1 MDWSPPGSCYHEI
14 LRQEYW
20 SGLPFPSP
28 GTLPHPGV
36 KSTSPEMA
44 GKIFIIA
51 PPGKPTPELFMII
64 LKLSV

>member
-1 MDWSPPGSCYHEI
+1 MNGRLPGCCDYKI

-28 GTLPHPGV
+28 GDLRDPGI

-44 GKIFIIA
+44 GRIFITE
-51 PPGKPTPELFMII
+51 PPGKPTPELFM
-64 LKLSV
+64 KT